1 MKLINVLSTE
11 FVKKLYHRKGRWKV
25 NLKKF
30 NKDKWFDGVYNSLGW
45 RVKKSPG
52 DPLKY
57 DPKLEEKLK
66 DEIFELIYSFPD
78 EKEKIDLWYKKTI
91 IFISKEYPFNMGR
104 SQKLINLLIKYFIT
118 SYYSGH
124 VIQPISKKLV
134 NHINKIHI
142 PIDNIVLK
150 ESYKQGNSFKNFITN
165 DGQFRKGMWSI
176 ENGNNGWTNWEGPYP
191 DYEKFQ
197 IKIREKRKE
206 LFYNSSLEFEMKEL
220 WE

>member
-1 MKLINVLSTE
+1 MS
-11 FVKKLYHRKGRWKV
+11 
-25 NLKKF
+25 
-30 NKDKWFDGVYNSLGW
+30 NKDKWFDGSYSQLGW

-52 DPLKY
+52 DPRQY

-78 EKEKIDLWYKKTI
+78 DKEKIDLWYRKTI

-150 ESYKQGNSFKNFITN
+150 NSYKLTGNFFHNFIN
-165 DGQFRKGMWSI
+165 
-176 ENGNNGWTNWEGPYP
+176 
-191 DYEKFQ
+191 
-197 IKIREKRKE
+197 
-206 LFYNSSLEFEMKEL
+206 
-220 WE
+220 